1 MLGIVFAQCWIH
13 SLSPFVTGQTARLAF
28 GLRRASLQRLRKSMA
43 ITSSC
48 STQKACWLL
57 SLSLKRL
64 KAGMKYEIEFRMDD
78 QAVLLS

>member
-1 MLGIVFAQCWIH
+1 MLGIVFAQCRIH
-13 SLSPFVTGQTARLAF
+13 SLSPVVTGQKGRLAF
-28 GLRRASLQRLRKSMA
+28 GLRRASLQRLRESMA
-43 ITSSC
+43 ITSSWPA
-48 STQKACWLL
+48 QKGCWLL